1 MAKYQ
6 VLYWRHIP
14 LGVKAWDM
22 DGTVRENLSPRFQEA
37 VDKAAM
43 QASGQTSG
51 PAYTTMFRWSKEA
64 EREGTAKEVIAQVVT
79 ELEAKWPD
87 KIPLVLDE

>member
-22 DGTVRENLSPRFQEA
+22 DGTVRENLPPRFQEA
-37 VDKAAM
+37 VDKASL

-51 PAYTTMFRWSKEA
+51 PAFTTMFRWSKEA
-64 EREGTAKEVIAQVVT
+64 EKDGSAAEVVKSVVG
-79 ELEAKWPD
+79 ELEAQWPTE
-87 KIPLVLDE
+87 IPLERDE